1 MEHGRGMAVRS
12 TLIRLTTVAAVLF
25 FAAPLTTSGQPAA
38 RVPRVGSLSTGMS
51 TGTSALS
58 GPLAAL
64 GYVEGKTLILQLR
77 YGEGRVDRL
86 PALAAELVQ
95 LNVDVIVT
103 WGLEPLDAVRKATSR
118 IPIVMVGGSDP
129 VASGLATSFARPG
142 GNITGVTLGGP
153 ELAGKRLELLREA
166 LPRLSRVAVL
176 RDPNADPAIVP
187 EIEFA
192 VRALNLQ
199 PLVFTVR
206 APADFDG
213 AFRAAVRARAEAVH
227 INETSMLT
235 AHRAKLAELAV
246 RNRLPTVGSWKVS
259 AEAGLLMSYGPE
271 PSDLFRRVATFVDK
285 ILRGAKPADLPFEQ
299 PTKYELVINR
309 KTAKALGLG
318 IPQPLLLRADQIIE

>member
-1 MEHGRGMAVRS
+1 M
-12 TLIRLTTVAAVLF
+12 
-25 FAAPLTTSGQPAA
+25 
-38 RVPRVGSLSTGMS
+38 
-51 TGTSALS
+51 
-58 GPLAAL
+58 
-64 GYVEGKTLILQLR
+64 
-77 YGEGRVDRL
+77 
-86 PALAAELVQ
+86 
-95 LNVDVIVT
+95 
-103 WGLEPLDAVRKATSR
+103 
-118 IPIVMVGGSDP
+118 
-129 VASGLATSFARPG
+129 ASGLATSFARPG

-187 EIEFA
+187 EIESA